1 MMFKYSVD
9 GKAKGMICLVTGKR
23 HLICQ
28 DIGSAVE
35 SLGEYFVECYA
46 CYAPML

>member
-1 MMFKYSVD
+1 M
-9 GKAKGMICLVTGKR
+9 CLVTGKR

-35 SLGEYFVECYA
+35 SLGESVFCVIDEI
-46 CYAPML
+46 LFLSHFRGGV